1 MPTRVS
7 PEQIKMG
14 RATLDELAEAAG
26 RDPNSIGI
34 MASGVA
40 DRDELKRVEDAGA
53 TSATVRLPTSA
64 VGEALPAL
72 EKLAEEFLA

>member
-1 MPTRVS
+1 MPIRVT
-7 PEQIKMG
+7 PEQMKMG

-34 MASGVA
+34 MASGIGN
-40 DRDELKRVEDAGA
+40 RDELKRMEDAGA
-53 TSATVRLPTSA
+53 TSATVRLPSSA
-64 VGEALPAL
+64 AGEALPAL